1 MNIFTARH
9 PLAFS
14 LLLVLVLFGLTAIS
28 TIVVP
33 RTVVSTVE
41 NLPRDLRV
49 PSSDLERALTALVSP
64 ENLFRVLEI
73 LLAIVVL
80 SRLGWWG
87 EVGFNRPSRWRNL
100 HLLWFPLLIGALLP
114 LLGGVKVPGATFLV
128 ATLLGASVAALGD
141 EALFRGI
148 MWRALVPTGLARAVV
163 AASLL
168 SGVLHFAGLTLARP
182 WPEALLLAIFT
193 TCGGFTYAA
202 LRWRTA
208 SIWPVVLLHFA
219 FGFVGGV
226 STPGTV
232 PYLVPLLFLAGTLGS
247 LGYGLFL
254 LRPPVRADGG

>member
-1 MNIFTARH
+1 MKIFTARH

-114 LLGGVKVPGATFLV
+114 LLGGVKVPPR
-128 ATLLGASVAALGD
+128 S
-141 EALFRGI
+141 
-148 MWRALVPTGLARAVV
+148 
-163 AASLL
+163 
-168 SGVLHFAGLTLARP
+168 
-182 WPEALLLAIFT
+182 
-193 TCGGFTYAA
+193 
-202 LRWRTA
+202 
-208 SIWPVVLLHFA
+208 
-219 FGFVGGV
+219 
-226 STPGTV
+226 
-232 PYLVPLLFLAGTLGS
+232 
-247 LGYGLFL
+247 
-254 LRPPVRADGG
+254 